1 MNIRPLHTQRGAT
14 LFVALIMLLII
25 TVLALSGAR
34 ETTLES
40 RITGNF
46 VEQQQLLNDAEA
58 ALREGERQLTS
69 GIRPLEPACSVD
81 YCLHD
86 DEQLQPANNQ
96 DFSEGALAYSLGGGN
111 NTQWYTVPALS
122 GATEDQSENPEY
134 GNMLMGIG
142 TFRYEVNATSISGT
156 GQQAN
161 LRSTTVKVFN

>member
-1 MNIRPLHTQRGAT
+1 MNIRPLHTQQGAT

-34 ETTLES
+34 ETTLET
-40 RITGNF
+40 RITGNL

-58 ALREGERQLTS
+58 ALREGERRLTI
-69 GIRPLEPACSVD
+69 GIRPLEPACSAD

-86 DEQLQPANNQ
+86 DEQLQLTNDQ
-96 DFSEGALAYSLGGGN
+96 DFSEGALTYSLGGGN
-111 NTQWYTVPALS
+111 NTQWYAVPALS

-142 TFRYEVNATSISGT
+142 TFRYEVNATSSSST
-156 GQQAN
+156 EQQAN
-161 LRSTTVKVFN
+161 LRSTTAKVFN